1 MNFKKSLD
9 LYDSLLKEKE
19 TIFNYYY
26 VEDLKTN
33 LKIPQN
39 NNIKLNNKNIIN
51 DGFSEFLLTNFK
63 ISNNKIQRIGT
74 QQLFRFKEDY
84 PLKELYLS
92 ICSTFRN
99 ILEKNQIECFSNEII
114 PFSENKLIELKEFIF
129 EKYNQIKC
137 PFLIS
142 YRLQNNHNDNNIMIP
157 NDETTFKSFLG
168 KFKEIDPFMKQFS
181 SLNLD
186 IFWIEKNNKMLNE
199 LDNLF
204 DCQVFNF
211 FNDYISNNHI
221 KIIKHQKKNLRLK
234 DLINFYQAKEIL
246 LKENI
251 VCENCQSTIYSVNTI
266 VEIPKVFIFH
276 LERTENGKINKSYID
291 FDFTFDSKIY
301 FRYSKN
307 EKYELIGIIYYYG
320 STSYDGHY
328 NCACKNSYTG
338 KWIKFNDNEV
348 ISVTENDL
356 NTENTYALIYQQQNL
371 NI

>member
-1 MNFKKSLD
+1 MNFKNSLD

-26 VEDLKTN
+26 VENLKTN
-33 LKIPQN
+33 LNIPQN

-51 DGFSEFLLTNFK
+51 NGFSEFLLTNFK
-63 ISNNKIQRIGT
+63 ISNNKIQRVGT

-84 PLKELYLS
+84 SLKELYLS

-129 EKYNQIKC
+129 EKYNQIKY

-142 YRLQNNHNDNNIMIP
+142 YRLQNNDNDNNILIP
-157 NDETTFKSFLG
+157 NDEIIFKSFLG
-168 KFKEIDPFMKQFS
+168 NFKEIDPFMKQFS

-211 FNDYISNNHI
+211 FNDYISDDSIRMINH
-221 KIIKHQKKNLRLK
+221 QKNLRL
-234 DLINFYQAKEIL
+234 
-246 LKENI
+246 
-251 VCENCQSTIYSVNTI
+251 
-266 VEIPKVFIFH
+266 
-276 LERTENGKINKSYID
+276 
-291 FDFTFDSKIY
+291 
-301 FRYSKN
+301 
-307 EKYELIGIIYYYG
+307 
-320 STSYDGHY
+320 
-328 NCACKNSYTG
+328 
-338 KWIKFNDNEV
+338 
-348 ISVTENDL
+348 
-356 NTENTYALIYQQQNL
+356 
-371 NI
+371 